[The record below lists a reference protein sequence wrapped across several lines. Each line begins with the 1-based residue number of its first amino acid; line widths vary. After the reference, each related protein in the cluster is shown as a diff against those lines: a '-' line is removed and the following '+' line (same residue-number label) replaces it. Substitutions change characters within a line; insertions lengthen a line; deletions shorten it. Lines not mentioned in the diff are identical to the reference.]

1 MLWFVENLG
10 VSHATVRRIEDR
22 TSTVLKQEYQEDHN
36 HVTEFLIQQ
45 LLIDNPKIQLHKI
58 QQS

>member
-1 MLWFVENLG
+1 MLQFVENLG
-10 VSHATVRRIEDR
+10 VSHATVRRIEDH

-36 HVTEFLIQQ
+36 HAKEFLILQ
-45 LLIDNPKIQLHKI
+45 LVIDNPKIQLHKI